1 MDEFSCIL
9 QQYER
14 ARRMDKRGESA
25 PIGQDAGGDSG
36 PAIRKWGRILGCM
49 LTKKAKYGLKA
60 MVHLAGVAPGQTA
73 LVAEI
78 AAANQIPKKFLD
90 AILCELRN
98 AGFVH
103 SKKGK
108 GGGYMLA
115 RPAEAIGVGNVIR
128 VLDGPLAP
136 IQCASKTVYRRCDD
150 CADEKKC
157 AVRLVMLEA
166 REAIANVLDKTTL
179 ARMRALG
186 ERGEAPAVLQAQA
199 VEA

>member
-1 MDEFSCIL
+1 
-9 QQYER
+9 
-14 ARRMDKRGESA
+14 
-25 PIGQDAGGDSG
+25 
-36 PAIRKWGRILGCM
+36 M

-60 MVHLAGVAPGQTA
+60 MVHLAGVEPGRTA
-73 LVAEI
+73 LI
-78 AAANQIPKKFLD
+78 ADIAKANQIPKKFLD
-90 AILCELRN
+90 AILGELRN

-115 RPAEAIGVGNVIR
+115 RPPREIVVGNVIR

-150 CADEKKC
+150 CVDENRC

-166 REAIANVLDKTTL
+166 REAIANVLDNTTL
-179 ARMRALG
+179 AAMRALAQDG
-186 ERGEAPAVLQAQA
+186 DPPPALADGSDSV
-199 VEA
+199 